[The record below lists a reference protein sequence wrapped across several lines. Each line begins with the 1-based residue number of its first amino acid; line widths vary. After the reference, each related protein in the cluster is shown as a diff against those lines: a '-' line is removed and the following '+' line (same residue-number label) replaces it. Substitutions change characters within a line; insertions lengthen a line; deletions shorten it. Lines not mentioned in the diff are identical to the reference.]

1 MQFECQPRKRARSE
15 RDPAAAASPTG
26 DFSVAVVALGL
37 GLPQEGLV
45 EAAPAPGA
53 AGFADPAGQFT

>member
-1 MQFECQPRKRARSE
+1 MQFECQPRKRPERARSGSGGV
-15 RDPAAAASPTG
+15 PHG